1 LGQNVPNLGGTTTT
15 PIFRNQTASAF
26 GGALG
31 GAELG
36 KLIGGTTNPQ
46 YAGYGA
52 ILGGLLGLG

>member
-1 LGQNVPNLGGTTTT
+1 VSGL
-15 PIFRNQTASAF
+15 